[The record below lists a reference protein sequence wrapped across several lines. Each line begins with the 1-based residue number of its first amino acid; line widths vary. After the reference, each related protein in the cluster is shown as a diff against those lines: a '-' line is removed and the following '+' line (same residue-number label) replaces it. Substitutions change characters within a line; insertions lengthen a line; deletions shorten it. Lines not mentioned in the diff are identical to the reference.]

1 MRNQRKL
8 GTMLIV
14 ICIVLLACG
23 LAQAKSKYVC
33 DEAQPESMCNAAN
46 TCGSASAPC
55 TIDTTKS
62 GSSSNVKPGIPNA
75 KNNQFFCVKKGTTVV
90 WMTSN
95 KNTGFMISFGTD
107 SPFDPD
113 DPIIGG
119 ANKQITVKAATPG
132 CYKYDAGAFYSGA
145 TYGMSGGSKPE
156 LVILP

>member
-1 MRNQRKL
+1 MKIQRASVL
-8 GTMLIV
+8 LA
-14 ICIVLLACG
+14 CIVLLIATAAH
-23 LAQAKSKYVC
+23 AQRNKKYAC

-55 TIDTTKS
+55 TVNITKA

-75 KNNQFFCVKKGTTVV
+75 KNNQFFCIKTGTTTV

-95 KNTGFMISFGTD
+95 KNTGFMVSFGTD

-119 ANKQITVKAATPG
+119 ANKQITVKASAPG
-132 CYKYDAGAFYSGA
+132 CYKYDVGAFYSGA